1 MVYKMTTGQRSCC
14 AKPLPCVYGLWA
26 LRHQSRLRV
35 DDLCIKFPFYMS
47 LCGSVIVATAS
58 RSSSLNS
65 SRSPSVITPSLIIRQ
80 IIGRG
85 SDPLM
90 EICTPAQRLSSRM
103 RLHNSQNLSAS
114 EPSPRNNS
122 IFLVQPPD
130 ISLLP
135 SSNLVSEQKPIPFR
149 TPIGLHAFAS
159 PP

>member
-1 MVYKMTTGQRSCC
+1 MVYKMAAGQRPCC

-26 LRHQSRLRV
+26 LRCQSRLRV

-58 RSSSLNS
+58 RSSALNS

-80 IIGRG
+80 MIGRG

-114 EPSPRNNS
+114 EPSPHNNS
-122 IFLVQPPD
+122 IYSLF
-130 ISLLP
+130 SLLP
-135 SSNLVSEQKPIPFR
+135 SGKLASEQTPIPFR

-159 PP
+159 PS

>member
-1 MVYKMTTGQRSCC
+1 MVYKMAAGQRPCC

-35 DDLCIKFPFYMS
+35 DDLCIIFPFYMS
-47 LCGSVIVATAS
+47 LCGSVIVATTS

-80 IIGRG
+80 MIGRG

-103 RLHNSQNLSAS
+103 RLHNSQTYQLRNRLHATIRYIPCSAS
-114 EPSPRNNS
+114 RYK
-122 IFLVQPPD
+122 PPA
-130 ISLLP
+130 IRQACFGT
-135 SSNLVSEQKPIPFR
+135 E
-149 TPIGLHAFAS
+149 AS
-159 PP
+159 PV

>member
-1 MVYKMTTGQRSCC
+1 MVYKMTTGQRPCC

-26 LRHQSRLRV
+26 LRCQSRLRV

-58 RSSSLNS
+58 RSSALNS

-80 IIGRG
+80 MIGRG

-103 RLHNSQNLSAS
+103 RLHNFQNLYQLRNRLHATIRYIPCSAS
-114 EPSPRNNS
+114 RYK
-122 IFLVQPPD
+122 PPAIQQACFGTD
-130 ISLLP
+130 ANP
-135 SSNLVSEQKPIPFR
+135 V
-149 TPIGLHAFAS
+149 
-159 PP
+159 

>member
-1 MVYKMTTGQRSCC
+1 MVYKMAAGQRPCC
-14 AKPLPCVYGLWA
+14 AKPLPCVCGLWA
-26 LRHQSRLRV
+26 LRYQSRLWV
-35 DDLCIKFPFYMS
+35 DDLCIKFPFYVS
-47 LCGSVIVATAS
+47 LCGSVIVATTS
-58 RSSSLNS
+58 RSSSLKS

-80 IIGRG
+80 MIGRG

-114 EPSPRNNS
+114 EPS
-122 IFLVQPPD
+122 QPPD

-159 PP
+159 SP